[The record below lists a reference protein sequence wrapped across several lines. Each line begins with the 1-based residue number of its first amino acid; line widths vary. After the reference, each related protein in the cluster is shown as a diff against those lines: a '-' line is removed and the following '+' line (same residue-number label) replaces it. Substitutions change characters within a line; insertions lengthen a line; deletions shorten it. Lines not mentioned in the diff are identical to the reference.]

1 MCHGAVDLR
10 LAAAPFVIDQVC
22 ILEFGFAPFVA
33 HLGAH
38 AGVRSA
44 RGILAAVLQK
54 FIAVDAQHFFLERH
68 FLFLELVAQG
78 AGERA
83 TGDFPEFGDLDSC
96 GVHLEG
102 SSHRREY
109 GRLRARGVPQQ
120 LHLVFEAV
128 DGIDDVVEGV
138 QLEFVRIRFFV
149 DVLQCDNVGV
159 RVDFEQAVLEDFDFD
174 LAHGFGGGHQLS
186 VHISNAHA
194 VRIDQDEFLD
204 AGANEAFCAPAA
216 DSAETEDDDALL
228 VDVAHHVVPEQER
241 CAVKDAFLDSHTSP
255 G

>member
-1 MCHGAVDLR
+1 M
-10 LAAAPFVIDQVC
+10 IDQVC
-22 ILEFGFAPFVA
+22 ILEFGFASFVA

-38 AGVRSA
+38 AGVCA
-44 RGILAAVLQK
+44 TRGILAAVFQE
-54 FIAVDAQHFFLERH
+54 FVAVDAQHFFLERH
-68 FLFLELVAQG
+68 FLFLELIAER

-102 SSHRREY
+102 CAHRRENC
-109 GRLRARGVPQQ
+109 GLGARGVPQQ

-149 DVLQCDNVGV
+149 DILQCDNVGV
-159 RVDFEQAVLEDFDFD
+159 RVDFQQAVLEDFNLD
-174 LAHGFGGGHQLS
+174 LSHGLCGGHQLA
-186 VHISNAHA
+186 VHVGDAHA
-194 VRIDQDEFLD
+194 VGIDKHEFLD
-204 AGANEAFCAPAA
+204 AGTHQAFGAPAA
-216 DSAETEDDDALL
+216 HTAETEDDDALL
-228 VDVAHHVVPEQER
+228 VDVAHHVVSEQER